1 MVPKREKKKKKS
13 CGMELVK
20 TGFTDVVGAE
30 PDLGGVGRRG
40 AYHECEQLLK
50 DSRLTPTVGS
60 FTAFR
65 DYT

>member
-1 MVPKREKKKKKS
+1 
-13 CGMELVK
+13 MELVK

-40 AYHECEQLLK
+40 TYHECEQHLK
-50 DSRLTPTVGS
+50 DSRLTLTVGS

>member
-1 MVPKREKKKKKS
+1 MVPKREKKKS

-20 TGFTDVVGAE
+20 VVGAE